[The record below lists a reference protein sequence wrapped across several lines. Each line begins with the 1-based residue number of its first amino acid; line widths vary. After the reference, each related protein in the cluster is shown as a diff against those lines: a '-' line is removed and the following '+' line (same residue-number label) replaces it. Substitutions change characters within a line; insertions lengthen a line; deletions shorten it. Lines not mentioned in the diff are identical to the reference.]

1 MARMKHKSKES
12 QYVLE
17 IDRMVAH
24 FNHLRHLAIANDD
37 GDLVGICKW
46 AIEKIIEIR
55 NRDMI
60 FIDEQMYDAD
70 KIEKEVDKT
79 WTGKESPMAT
89 PFHQLGLM

>member
-1 MARMKHKSKES
+1 MRHKSKNS

-24 FNHLRHLAIANDD
+24 FNHLRHLALQHGDQ
-37 GDLVGICKW
+37 DLVGVCKW
-46 AIEKIIEIR
+46 AIDKIIEIR

-60 FIDEQMYDAD
+60 FIDEQIHDAD
-70 KIEKEVDKT
+70 KIEEEIEKT
-79 WTGKESPMAT
+79 WTGKESPLAT